1 MTANKRLKTLA
12 WYLVLAGL
20 GYLFLFP
27 LLFMIVS
34 SFKPES
40 AIFTDLYSL
49 RAILPVGELTLDNY
63 RGVFEKSRIGYYFLN
78 SLLITGGT
86 VIMGLFVN
94 SLLAYSLS
102 RLEWRGQKLILSAV
116 IALMIIPLEAVV
128 VPMLLLV
135 SKLPTLGW
143 EEGRL
148 VIEGSWM
155 NTRHVQML
163 PFVANAFFIFLF
175 YQFFRDIP
183 KDFDEAAKLDGA
195 SPFQIYRHIIV
206 PMSGPVF
213 ATVAILHFMVMWNQY
228 LWPIM
233 AVQSEAV
240 RPVMPGIQIF
250 FGRETEWGEILA
262 YASFITLPV
271 LVVFMIFQK
280 RFVRSLAGAGIKG

>member
-1 MTANKRLKTLA
+1 MTPNKRLKTLG

-20 GYLFLFP
+20 GYLFMFP

-40 AIFTDLYSL
+40 AIFSDLYSL

-63 RGVFEKSRIGYYFLN
+63 RGVLEKSRIEHYFLN

-86 VIMGLFVN
+86 VVMGLFVN
-94 SLLAYSLS
+94 SLLAFSLS
-102 RLEWRGQKLILSAV
+102 RLTWGGQKLILSAV

-143 EEGRL
+143 EEGML
-148 VIEGSWM
+148 VLRGSWM
-155 NTRHVQML
+155 NTLHVQML

>member
-1 MTANKRLKTLA
+1 MTPNKRLKTLG

-40 AIFTDLYSL
+40 AIFSDLYSL

-63 RGVFEKSRIGYYFLN
+63 RGVLEKSRIEYYFLN

-86 VIMGLFVN
+86 VVMGLFVN
-94 SLLAYSLS
+94 SLLAFSLS

-135 SKLPTLGW
+135 SKLPSLGW

-148 VIEGSWM
+148 ALEGSWM